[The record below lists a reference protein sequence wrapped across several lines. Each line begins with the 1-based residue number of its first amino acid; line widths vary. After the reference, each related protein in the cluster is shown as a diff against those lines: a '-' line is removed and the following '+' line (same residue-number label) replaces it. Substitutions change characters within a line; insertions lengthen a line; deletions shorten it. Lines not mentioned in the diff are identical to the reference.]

1 MGGSADGGR
10 NTAHDKAANLS
21 VAPPARPYFN
31 GMSTVATKIIAVSCM
46 RVPTPGYG
54 CAATQ
59 ALYDREEG
67 KKSDAPELH
76 KVACRFAMRLPEGH
90 CRVAATPYPAY
101 KTKNQTTPVGPCKRS
116 AAGHCRTELPLTHH
130 RQKPPHRPRTL
141 KPTPAERDIGIKFR

>member
-59 ALYDREEG
+59 ALYGGEKRKERG
-67 KKSDAPELH
+67 
-76 KVACRFAMRLPEGH
+76 
-90 CRVAATPYPAY
+90 YP
-101 KTKNQTTPVGPCKRS
+101 
-116 AAGHCRTELPLTHH
+116 
-130 RQKPPHRPRTL
+130 
-141 KPTPAERDIGIKFR
+141 